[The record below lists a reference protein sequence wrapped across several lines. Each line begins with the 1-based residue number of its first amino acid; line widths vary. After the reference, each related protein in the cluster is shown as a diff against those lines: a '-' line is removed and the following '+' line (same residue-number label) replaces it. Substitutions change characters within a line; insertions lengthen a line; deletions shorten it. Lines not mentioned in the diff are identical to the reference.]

1 MDEKDRTL
9 QARYPVGPSPA
20 QMEPE
25 ERDID
30 LRHYLLTI
38 INRIWMILTIT
49 VLAIV
54 GTTVY
59 SVLQTPLYRSKSV
72 IDLSSATMYFTLPDS
87 ASSSLYIRDDAYL
100 NTQYR
105 LLTGKNL
112 ANKVREKLNLTE
124 TDIEKGIQKKRDPK
138 EVKPDKDD
146 DEEEAKWSLATKLLK
161 MVRVAPV
168 PETNLCEIIITSPDP
183 KLSQTLANTWAQEY
197 VEQNLSAAQAYTRKT
212 EELLIEQA
220 KDLQKDIGEKE
231 KLLHEYSV
239 KEKIFKVD
247 RSKSIANEALVGL
260 TSALTATAQER
271 IDTQIKYQAM
281 RASRKETIPD
291 VISSPLVTAK
301 KNDLFRLQNLYE
313 EKSRT
318 YKPDYPEMVRLRD
331 QIAAA
336 RKGMDNALEE
346 AYTAALADAQSR
358 YQQALIKEGNQKKE
372 IEDAKRESLE
382 VGNKERP
389 YDQILME
396 IDNKKQLLE
405 LLLRKQNSTD
415 VSASV
420 QEKTAPATRIIEN
433 GDLPK
438 IPYSPDIKKNI
449 LFALLAGL
457 IGSVVL
463 ALMLE
468 YLDRTLKTP
477 EDVEDHLHLPYFGI
491 VPHYM
496 IDTGN
501 GNNGASKEKAVAR
514 QTIAQGV
521 INKYIPYRLSF
532 TDSASTASEAIK
544 TVRTS
549 LLLSFPG
556 GPPRSVLITS
566 SRAGE
571 GKTFTAC
578 NLAIALTHLGKR
590 VVIVDGDMRNPHIH
604 RVWEQEN
611 AVGLSVYLASDAPMA
626 AVVSPTP
633 LDNLYTIT
641 SGPKTPR
648 PAELLASSRFEA
660 LIRELETNFD
670 FVVVDS
676 PPILPVTDSVI
687 IASHVNGV
695 LLVVRGGST
704 PRDLVKMAK
713 KKLGTS
719 NGVIAGVVLNGID
732 LTDPYYYYRYY
743 SDYYS
748 GYHGEHAP
756 GPKPE

>member
-1 MDEKDRTL
+1 MEEREKYLHRSVIE
-9 QARYPVGPSPA
+9 APA
-20 QMEPE
+20 SSESE
-25 ERDID
+25 ERDVD

-49 VLAIV
+49 VLAVLGATIF
-54 GTTVY
+54 
-59 SVLQTPLYRSKSV
+59 SVFQTPLYRSKSV
-72 IDLSSATMYFTLPDS
+72 IDLSSPTMYITLPDS
-87 ASSSLYIRDDAYL
+87 ASSPLYFRDDSYL

-105 LLTGKNL
+105 LLNGKNL
-112 ANKVREKLNLTE
+112 ANRVREKLNLTE
-124 TDIEKGIQKKRDPK
+124 TDLEKGIQKSRDK
-138 EVKPDKDD
+138 KKSNNGKS
-146 DEEEAKWSLATKLLK
+146 EEEVEQSINTQLLK
-161 MVRVAPV
+161 MIHVTPV
-168 PETNLCEIIITSPDP
+168 LETNLCEIAVTSPDP
-183 KLSQTLANTWAQEY
+183 KLSQMLANTWAQEY
-197 VEQNLSAAQAYTRKT
+197 VEQSLSAAQAYTRKA
-212 EELLIEQA
+212 EELLMEQA
-220 KDLQKDIGEKE
+220 KDLQRDIGEKE
-231 KLLHEYSV
+231 KLLHEYSL

-247 RSKSIANEALVGL
+247 SHKSIANEALTGL
-260 TSALTATAQER
+260 TTALTTSTQER
-271 IDTQIKYQAM
+271 IDAQIRYQAI
-281 RASRKETIPD
+281 RTSRRETIPD
-291 VISSPLVTAK
+291 VISNPLVTSK
-301 KNDLFRLQNLYE
+301 KQEMIRLQNEYE
-313 EKSRT
+313 EKSKIF
-318 YKPDYPEMVRLRD
+318 KPDYPEMIRLRD
-331 QIAAA
+331 QIAGAQ
-336 RKGMDNALEE
+336 KGMDGALQE
-346 AYTAALADAQSR
+346 AYTAAMADAQSK
-358 YQQALIKEGNQKKE
+358 YQQALLKEGTQKKQ
-372 IEDAKRESLE
+372 IEDAKLQSVEM
-382 VGNKERP
+382 GNKERP

-405 LLLRKQNSTD
+405 LLMKKQNSTD
-415 VSASV
+415 VSANV
-420 QEKTAPATRIIEN
+420 QEKTTTSTRIIED

-438 IPYSPDIKKNI
+438 SPYSPDIKKNVF
-449 LFALLAGL
+449 FAFLGGF
-457 IGSVVL
+457 IGSIVL

-501 GNNGASKEKAVAR
+501 GNNGSSKALAR
-514 QTIAQGV
+514 QTVTQGV
-521 INKYIPYRLSF
+521 IDKYIPYRLSF

-556 GPPRSVLITS
+556 GPPRSILITS

-578 NLAIALTHLGKR
+578 NLAIALTHLDKR

-611 AVGLSVYLASDAPMA
+611 KIGLSVYLASDAPLA
-626 AVVSPTP
+626 AVVNPSP
-633 LDNLYTIT
+633 LDNLFTIT

-648 PAELLASSRFEA
+648 PAELLASSRFQE
-660 LIRELETNFD
+660 LIRELENSFD
-670 FVVVDS
+670 FVIVDS

-687 IASHVNGV
+687 IASRVNGV
-695 LLVVRGGST
+695 LLVVRGGAT

-713 KKLGTS
+713 KKLSAS

-748 GYHGEHAP
+748 SYHGERAP
-756 GPKPE
+756 GPDPRAE